1 MFQEACVRRPSVLLA
16 ALAAGAFSV
25 SACGSSSSA
34 TPPAAGSSTAAL
46 AGSASSAPA
55 LRGTVVV
62 FAAASLKE
70 SFTSLA
76 RKFEAVHP
84 GVSVKI
90 NFGGSDALAA
100 SITSGAPVD
109 VFAAASTKTMSLVIR
124 AGDGVGAPAPFARN
138 ELEIAVPPSNPR
150 HIGALADTTKAGVK
164 LVLCAATVPCGAAA
178 RKAYTAAGLSA
189 HPVSL
194 EQDVKSVLTKVELN
208 EADAGLVYQTDVK
221 AAGTKVSGLNFP
233 QAAKAITDYP
243 IVAVK
248 TGNNAAAGRL
258 FIAYVLSP
266 AGTEA
271 LGAAGFLQ
279 P

>member
-1 MFQEACVRRPSVLLA
+1 MRRPSVLLA
-16 ALAAGAFSV
+16 ALTAGAFSV
-25 SACGSSSSA
+25 AACGTSSSA
-34 TPPAAGSSTAAL
+34 TPPAAGSRTATSVVSVSSTA
-46 AGSASSAPA
+46 P
-55 LRGTVVV
+55 RGTVVV

-76 RKFEAVHP
+76 RKFENAHP

-178 RKAYTAAGLSA
+178 QKAYTAAGLSA

-248 TGNNAAAGRL
+248 TGNNTAAGRL